1 MTVYSTTADTP
12 GALITAL
19 NRDFNIMVCTDG
31 TVDVII
37 AKDAAGA
44 SPLFKIPVG
53 VNSMTFCAREDVAGP
68 LYAICAVAIGITVN
82 TWR

>member
-1 MTVYSTTADTP
+1 MAVYDIAADTP

-53 VNSMTFCAREDVAGP
+53 VKAKTF
-68 LYAICAVAIGITVN
+68 
-82 TWR
+82 